1 MTLPS
6 QSLSRFEKNLSRSLT
21 TRGKNLLASDN
32 LVQAVSEL
40 EPLEVYFIVK
50 ELGIGTATPI
60 LLAASADQ
68 LQAFVD
74 LDCWESDQLNL
85 VELDA
90 WLAPFAGLGPH
101 ALTAAFLSL
110 DEEIQVVYLKQ
121 ALVLLVKED
130 KDDNPSTGRP
140 VPSMTTPDHT
150 FVVEVVDPEADRE
163 IEPLELVRA
172 LYRFAGP
179 SRAFSVLMQAHGE
192 MVGSLTE
199 QAYQFRSG
207 RLQEMGFPT
216 PEDAKQLFTPPPSE
230 APGVVPPKLG
240 DSLRHLPAVYASP
253 LEGESLL
260 SIALSRVESQALA
273 EHLES
278 SLMYLVN
285 RAMIAYGEPPRHI
298 DHAKTIAE
306 RTTATI
312 SLGLECL
319 LSADTPISPESWG
332 GYAED
337 AERLLHA
344 WPMRDLFRRG
354 FQASIELRRA
364 AHDLISDPV
373 AQNWFTRHENETD
386 DYSQD
391 RRDRAFLR
399 ALLAEHPLESGF
411 NPLKPDEVR
420 AFGSKT
426 ALEQAAARLN
436 TLAGRLL

>member
-1 MTLPS
+1 MTSTS
-6 QSLSRFEKNLSRSLT
+6 QSLSRFEKNLSRALT
-21 TRGKNLLASDN
+21 MRGKELLASDN
-32 LVQAVSEL
+32 LVQAVSQL

-50 ELGIGTATPI
+50 ELGIGTATPV

-110 DEEIQVVYLKQ
+110 DEELQVVYLKQ
-121 ALVLLVKED
+121 ALVILVKQD
-130 KDDNPSTGRP
+130 KDDAPSTGRK
-140 VPSMTTPDHT
+140 VPSMSTPDHA

-179 SRAFSVLMQAHGE
+179 SRAFGTLMQAHAE
-192 MVGSLTE
+192 MVGTLTE
-199 QAYQFRSG
+199 QAFQFRSG

-216 PEDAKQLFTPPPSE
+216 LEEAKQLFTPAPQE

-240 DSLRHLPAVYASP
+240 DSLRHLPAVYAGT
-253 LEGESLL
+253 LQGESLL
-260 SIALSRVESQALA
+260 TMALSRIESTEFA

-278 SLMYLVN
+278 SLMFLVN
-285 RAMIAYGEPPRHI
+285 RAMVAYGEPPRHI
-298 DHAKTIAE
+298 DHARTIAE

-319 LSADTPISPESWG
+319 LSPDAPLETESLSG
-332 GYAED
+332 HAEQ

-354 FQASIELRRA
+354 FQASIALRRA

-373 AQNWFTRHENETD
+373 VQSWFTRHEDESD
-386 DYSQD
+386 DYSED
-391 RRDRAFLR
+391 RRDRAFLK
-399 ALLAEHPLESGF
+399 ALLSEHPLESGF
-411 NPLKPDEVR
+411 DPLKPDELR
-420 AFGSKT
+420 AFGSQS
-426 ALEQAAARLN
+426 ALAEAESRLDQ
-436 TLAGRLL
+436 LANRLL